1 MWIAQALSQTAQN
14 AVFYG
19 LMVLVEKRT
28 ASTLYMGFLIS
39 SILLPFA
46 LFGVMAGV
54 LVDRWNKKAVL
65 VVTNLLRGAVAFGYI
80 FVLNLS
86 IFLLYPVNILFS
98 AISQFFAPA
107 ELAAIPSL
115 VPRRQLIVANGL
127 FNLTLTGSQMA
138 GFILFGPFLVK
149 LIGVEALFFSI
160 SAVFVGCSLLVARL
174 PSMRPGQAGL
184 AEEDEAIQMI
194 GGPEQDYV
202 MAPNSYMDFYSEEEA
217 YALPL
222 VIEPMER
229 LSHEAASRWDL
240 GLMLAELKDGWAIL
254 RKDRQLSLAIFNLTV
269 IGAVV
274 MIMGMLLPG
283 YVARVLGVH
292 PEDAVFI
299 FAPAGVGVIL
309 GIQWV
314 SRLQV
319 SMDKGLI
326 VNLGL
331 ALLALGL
338 LLLGLMGWWEV
349 NMLRTAPVTGPN
361 SYTMIFWVMMV
372 AFIPGIAFAFVNVP
386 AQTVVHERTPAVA
399 RGRILAIQLVFVS
412 LASILPLMFLAG
424 LAEVFGPSVALI
436 LVALL
441 VLGAALY
448 SYRRENQRGAAIS
461 PNPVADSR
469 KRGEKER

>member
-1 MWIAQALSQTAQN
+1 
-14 AVFYG
+14 
-19 LMVLVEKRT
+19 MVLVEKRT
-28 ASTLYMGFLIS
+28 ASTLHMGFLII
-39 SILLPFA
+39 SILLPFV

-65 VVTNLLRGAVAFGYI
+65 VVTNLLRGAVAFAYI
-80 FVLNLS
+80 FVVNLS
-86 IFLLYPVNILFS
+86 IFLLYPLNILFS
-98 AISQFFAPA
+98 VISQFFAPA
-107 ELAAIPSL
+107 ELAAIPTL
-115 VPRRQLIVANGL
+115 VPRRQLMVANGL

-149 LIGVEALFFSI
+149 LIGVEALFVGI
-160 SAVFVGCSLLVARL
+160 SAVFLGCGVLVARL
-174 PSMRPGQAGL
+174 PSMGPGRAGF

-194 GGPEQDYV
+194 GGPEQDYA
-202 MAPNSYMDFYSEEEA
+202 MAPNSYRDFYNEEEA

-229 LSHEAASRWDL
+229 LGHETASRWDL
-240 GLMLAELKDGWAIL
+240 DLMWAELKDGWAIL
-254 RKDRQLSLAIFNLTV
+254 RKDRQLSLAIFHLTV

-283 YVARVLGVH
+283 YVSRVLGVH
-292 PEDAVFI
+292 PEDVVFI

-314 SRLQV
+314 NRLQV
-319 SMDKGLI
+319 SLDKGLI
-326 VNLGL
+326 AGLGL

-338 LLLGLMGWWEV
+338 LLLGFIGWWEV
-349 NMLRTAPVTGPN
+349 NMLRTAPLAGLS
-361 SYTMIFWVMMV
+361 SYSMIFWVMMV

-386 AQTVVHERTPAVA
+386 AQTVVHERTPAAA

-424 LAEVFGPSVALI
+424 LAEVFGPNAALI
-436 LVALL
+436 LVAIG

-448 SYRRENQRGAAIS
+448 SYRRENQRATAIS
-461 PNPVADSR
+461 PNPVAANR